1 MAMASERRS
10 FPRYPVQC
18 PVSVTLPEDET
29 NTVYKA
35 NANSLSRTSIQIECD
50 ATLIAA
56 LLRQT
61 KLPYMSHLEFVLPGQ
76 KKHTFNID
84 ASVVTHRRLSQQD
97 YVLVL
102 LFRHFDQ
109 NQEALLERLLAAQQK
124 PIGLE

>member
-1 MAMASERRS
+1 MASERRS
-10 FPRYPVQC
+10 FPRYPVRF
-18 PVSVTLPEDET
+18 PVTITLPEDDT
-29 NTVYKA
+29 NTVYEA
-35 NANSLSRTSIQIECD
+35 TANSLSRTSVQIECS
-50 ATLIAA
+50 AALIAA

-61 KLPYMSHLEFVLPGQ
+61 KLPYMSHLEFVLPWQ
-76 KKHTFNID
+76 KRHTFNID

-109 NQEALLERLLAAQQK
+109 KQEALLDKLLLAQQK

>member
-1 MAMASERRS
+1 MASERRS

-18 PVSVTLPEDET
+18 PVAVTLPEDDT

-50 ATLIAA
+50 AALIAA

-61 KLPYMSHLEFVLPGQ
+61 KLPYMSHLEFMLAGQ

-84 ASVVTHRRLSQQD
+84 ASVVTHRRLSQQE

-109 NQEALLERLLAAQQK
+109 KQEGLLDKLLNAQQK

>member
-1 MAMASERRS
+1 MASERRS
-10 FPRYPVQC
+10 FPRYPVNF
-18 PVSVTLPEDET
+18 PVTVTLPEDDT

-35 NANSLSRTSIQIECD
+35 TANSLSRTSVQIECE
-50 ATLIAA
+50 ASLIAA

-61 KLPYMSHLEFVLPGQ
+61 RLPYMSHLQFGLPWQ
-76 KKHTFNID
+76 SRHTFNID
-84 ASVVTHRRLSQQD
+84 ASVVTHRRLSQND

-109 NQEALLERLLAAQQK
+109 KQEELLENLLAGQQK